1 MRRSLRWLAP
11 VAFLATGAC
20 FATQEDMQA
29 LQKDVVAMRAA
40 SNISDS
46 LTQVKLTEV
55 IAALAGVHDSLV
67 LLSGRMSKMQGDV
80 AADLYNMGQQLIAV
94 QELTGQSQARLQELR
109 ASLERRNQ
117 DLQPVAPPATTPAA
131 APTAGAA
138 AAPRDTSH
146 AATPTPAPPG
156 PNQLFQLALDQ
167 LRRGSA
173 GAARTAFQQLL
184 QQYPTADV
192 APDAEYFLG
201 EAYALEKNGA
211 AADSAYMTAFTKYPQ
226 APRAPSALYKHALYL
241 ESTGKAAA
249 ARAAF
254 QQLVQKYPRS
264 DEAALASDHLRGE

>member
-1 MRRSLRWLAP
+1 MRLES
-11 VAFLATGAC
+11 T
-20 FATQEDMQA
+20 
-29 LQKDVVAMRAA
+29 
-40 SNISDS
+40 I
-46 LTQVKLTEV
+46 
-55 IAALAGVHDSLV
+55 
-67 LLSGRMSKMQGDV
+67 
-80 AADLYNMGQQLIAV
+80 
-94 QELTGQSQARLQELR
+94 QARGKAAATDTRISALTKSAREPAAYE

-146 AATPTPAPPG
+146 AATPTTAPPG